1 MAKKLCIAGK
11 NRIAVDA
18 LSYAVNT
25 GLFEL
30 FACPTNSDCGVD
42 TWQPSFLGAARE
54 KGIKTLALEDTYGI
68 NDLTFISLQYDKII
82 DTSRFKKANLLNI
95 HFSLLPAYK
104 GCFTTVWPIYFGETQ
119 TGVSLHLID
128 NGIDTGAIVD
138 QISFSINEETNA
150 RQLYDL
156 YQDAGYRLFQ
166 KNIQRIEQGDISAKT
181 QEAHGSTYYSR
192 NSLTELGAEV
202 NFSATAY
209 QVKAFV
215 NALFF
220 PEYQTAMCLGDPIQ
234 KCNILNSR
242 STRKAGTILAN
253 DSHMIRAATVDFD
266 VELIKLNPA
275 KGI

>member
-18 LSYAVNT
+18 LSYAHNT

-42 TWQPSFLGAARE
+42 TWQPSFLGAAQAMD
-54 KGIKTLALEDTYGI
+54 INILALEDTYEIKG
-68 NDLTFISLQYDKII
+68 LTFISLQYDKII
-82 DTSRFKKANLLNI
+82 DISRFKNANLLNI

-104 GCFTTVWPIYFGETQ
+104 GCFTTVWPIYFGEAQ

-138 QISFSINEETNA
+138 QIAFPIEEETNA
-150 RQLYDL
+150 RQLYDM

-166 KNIQRIEQGDISAKT
+166 KNIHRVEQGDFSANSQK
-181 QEAHGSTYYSR
+181 ARGSTYFSR
-192 NSLTELGAEV
+192 NSLTELSSEI
-202 NFSATAY
+202 NFSATAF

-234 KCNILNSR
+234 KCKILQSR
-242 STRKAGTILAN
+242 STNKAGTILVN
-253 DSHMIRAATVDFD
+253 DSHRIRAATVDFD

-275 KGI
+275 KTI